1 MTTEVDS
8 QPIAPTPEQAEL
20 LAGLPQDRPVVMVNL
35 LRLRPD
41 GGERHYETYARE
53 VQAHLDAVGA
63 RALYAGK
70 AAAFVIGEGPRPWW
84 DAIVV
89 VEYPTPAAFVAMV
102 TSEAY
107 ADVHV
112 HRAKALEQA
121 ELIATNGWEL
131 EFQPPTPTHTSRTE
145 HR

>member
-1 MTTEVDS
+1 MTQAQA
-8 QPIAPTPEQAEL
+8 QPIVPTPEQAEL

-35 LRLRPD
+35 LAFRPD
-41 GGERHYETYARE
+41 GGEEHYVTYARE

-70 AAAFVIGEGPRPWW
+70 AAAFVVGEGPRPWW
-84 DAIVV
+84 DAILV
-89 VEYPTPAAFVAMV
+89 VEYPTPAAFVTMV

-112 HRAKALEQA
+112 HRANALEHA
-121 ELIATNGWEL
+121 ELIATSSWEVDL
-131 EFQPPTPTHTSRTE
+131 QLPAQARPDRSIQ
-145 HR
+145 